1 VNRYEQRLFGP
12 GLRRGDVDQ
21 AFGADLATTVPN
33 SYRLV
38 REAIDRGVPLDE
50 VQPGNKV
57 TQALKKLIVPVG
69 PAADGGAEQAAGPGR
84 KLAQK
89 LATSWAR

>member
-1 VNRYEQRLFGP
+1 MFGP
-12 GLRRGDVDQ
+12 GLRRSDVET
-21 AFGADLATTVPN
+21 AFGADLAATVPN

-57 TQALKKLIVPVG
+57 THELKKLVLPTRRADSEA
-69 PAADGGAEQAAGPGR
+69 PAAPK
-84 KLAQK
+84 KLK
-89 LATSWAR
+89 MSWAQ